1 MALFLSRCFDKSVLF
16 PPGFPLWC
24 LDTTNVGVEKGFV
37 VGCCHDRD
45 FCNRDLHPTFAA
57 PTQSP
62 QSSGETEEASCCWEL
77 VCLVLAA
84 CEHCAD
90 GGTLLQ

>member
-24 LDTTNVGVEKGFV
+24 LNTTNIDVEKGYV
-37 VGCCHDRD
+37 VGCCDDRD

-57 PTQSP
+57 PTQPP
-62 QSSGETEEASCCWEL
+62 QSSGEAEEAGCCWEL
-77 VCLVLAA
+77 V
-84 CEHCAD
+84 
-90 GGTLLQ
+90 